1 VVEGTGRSVREP
13 LRAARA
19 WRALLVAVAVIA
31 WTGVAFA
38 QASPRRIA
46 LVIANGAYAHTG
58 SLRNPAHDAEL
69 VRGSLRQAGFELV
82 DAPTDLGV
90 GQFRDALRKFST
102 QSAGAEVALVYYAGH
117 GIEALGRNWLI
128 PTDAVLQRDADLD
141 YEAVDLDLVLRATEG
156 AKFRIVVLDA
166 CRNNP
171 FGRKWRQGARAVSQ
185 GLAPVDVDDVLVIY
199 SAAPGQTAQD
209 GAGAN
214 SPFAQALARRLPQ
227 PGLPIQLLGGLV
239 RDDVLSATGGQQR
252 PYISASITGSPFVLV
267 GGGSAAPA
275 TPPAPVPASA
285 VARAPAPVTVDPNA
299 MELALWNAVSTS
311 NDADQL
317 RAYVEKYP
325 SGTFTGAARAKIAA
339 LTRPPPPPKPAAAP
353 AETQRMAS
361 RPEPSAPMAV
371 SPAPQTGGF
380 GNQSDLSDAAAVR
393 TYAHEAG
400 NWNVFP
406 QNQLR
411 DDSQISTFTPTSIPG
426 GRVIS
431 TGELEKAIQ
440 AHRPM
445 ALIDVLNG
453 YHNTIPGSV
462 SLPGAGFANSVD
474 RSQQI
479 MNAVGGNRG
488 FPLVFFCA
496 GASCWESYN
505 AALRAI
511 HAGFTNVYW
520 YRGGLE
526 AWGASH
532 QASY

>member
-1 VVEGTGRSVREP
+1 MALDEDTGVVEGTGRSIRGP

-19 WRALLVAVAVIA
+19 LLLAVAVIA
-31 WTGVAFA
+31 WAGMAFA

-90 GQFRDALRKFST
+90 AQFRDALRKFST
-102 QSAGAEVALVYYAGH
+102 ETAGAEVALVYYAGH

-141 YEAVDLDLVLRATEG
+141 YEAIDLYLVLRATEG
-156 AKFRIVVLDA
+156 AKIRVVVLDA

-209 GAGAN
+209 GSGVN
-214 SPFAQALARRLPQ
+214 SPFAEALAHRLPQ
-227 PGLPIQLLGGLV
+227 AGLPIQLLGGLV
-239 RDDVLSATGGQQR
+239 RDDVLEATGGQQR

-267 GGGSAAPA
+267 NGGTAAAAPP
-275 TPPAPVPASA
+275 TPPAQAA
-285 VARAPAPVTVDPNA
+285 VATRAPPPVTVDPNA

-311 NDADQL
+311 DDPAQL

-325 SGTFTGAARAKIAA
+325 GGTFAGAARAKIAA
-339 LTRPPPPPKPAAAP
+339 LTRPPPAKPAP
-353 AETQRMAS
+353 TPPEPQRFAS
-361 RPEPSAPMAV
+361 RPEPKAPMAV
-371 SPAPQTGGF
+371 NPAPQAPGF
-380 GNQSDLSDAAAVR
+380 GDQFDLSDAGAVR
-393 TYAHEAG
+393 TYAHEAA

-406 QNQLR
+406 QSQLR
-411 DDSQISTFTPTSIPG
+411 DSSQISTFTPTSIPG

-445 ALIDVLNG
+445 ALIDVLTG
-453 YHNTIPGSV
+453 YHNTIPGAV
-462 SLPGAGFANSVD
+462 SLPGAGF
-474 RSQQI
+474 
-479 MNAVGGNRG
+479 
-488 FPLVFFCA
+488 
-496 GASCWESYN
+496 
-505 AALRAI
+505 
-511 HAGFTNVYW
+511 
-520 YRGGLE
+520 
-526 AWGASH
+526 
-532 QASY
+532 

>member
-1 VVEGTGRSVREP
+1 MVEGTGRSIRGP

-19 WRALLVAVAVIA
+19 LLLAVAVIA
-31 WTGVAFA
+31 WAGMAFA

-90 GQFRDALRKFST
+90 AQFRDALRKFST
-102 QSAGAEVALVYYAGH
+102 ETAGAEVALVYYAGH

-141 YEAVDLDLVLRATEG
+141 YEAIDLDLVLRATEG
-156 AKFRIVVLDA
+156 AKIRVVVLDA

-209 GAGAN
+209 GSGVN
-214 SPFAQALARRLPQ
+214 SPFAEALAHRLPQ
-227 PGLPIQLLGGLV
+227 AGLPIQLLGGLV

-267 GGGSAAPA
+267 AGRPAAAAPP
-275 TPPAPVPASA
+275 TPPAQAA
-285 VARAPAPVTVDPNA
+285 VATRAPPPVTVDPNA

-311 NDADQL
+311 DDPAQL

-325 SGTFTGAARAKIAA
+325 GGTFAGAARAKIAA
-339 LTRPPPPPKPAAAP
+339 LTRPPPKPAAAAP
-353 AETQRMAS
+353 AEPQRFAS
-361 RPEPSAPMAV
+361 RPEPSAPMA
-371 SPAPQTGGF
+371 PAPQVGPHNDPF
-380 GNQSDLSDAAAVR
+380 DLSDASAVR
-393 TYAHEAG
+393 TYAQEAG

-406 QNQLR
+406 QDQLR
-411 DDSQISTFTPTSIPG
+411 DASVIGTYTPTSIPG

-440 AHRPM
+440 AHRLM
-445 ALIDVLNG
+445 ALIDVLTG
-453 YHNTIPGSV
+453 YHNTIPGAV
-462 SLPGAGFANSVD
+462 SLPGAGLPQSADVSP
-474 RSQQI
+474 QI
-479 MNAVGGNRG
+479 MNAVRGNRG
-488 FPLVFFCA
+488 VPLVFFCA
-496 GASCWESYN
+496 GAKCWESYN

-526 AWGASH
+526 AWAAAH
-532 QASY
+532 QSNY